1 MITYDPRMADAA
13 AALSLVVE
21 STGLTRRPIPPG
33 GSMSGMARQKATV
46 TLDRDKVE
54 EARVLIGGQSMS
66 EVIDVALDRLIR
78 TERLR
83 RDVEAY
89 TRRPQDRA
97 ELGVADLAV
106 TFDLDDDEV
115 DYDALYGGSP

>member
-1 MITYDPRMADAA
+1 MT
-13 AALSLVVE
+13 
-21 STGLTRRPIPPG
+21 
-33 GSMSGMARQKATV
+33 GMARQKATV

-54 EARVLIGGQSMS
+54 EARVLIGGRSMS

-89 TRRPQDRA
+89 THQPQDRA
-97 ELGVADLAV
+97 ELGIADLAV
-106 TFDLDDDEV
+106 SFDLDDDEV

>member
-1 MITYDPRMADAA
+1 MT
-13 AALSLVVE
+13 
-21 STGLTRRPIPPG
+21 
-33 GSMSGMARQKATV
+33 GMARQKATV
-46 TLDRDKVE
+46 TLDREKVE

-83 RDVEAY
+83 RDVDAY
-89 TRRPQDRA
+89 TRHSQDSA
-97 ELGVADLAV
+97 ERDLADMAV

>member
-1 MITYDPRMADAA
+1 
-13 AALSLVVE
+13 
-21 STGLTRRPIPPG
+21 
-33 GSMSGMARQKATV
+33 MARQKATV

-89 TRRPQDRA
+89 TRQPQGPA
-97 ELGVADLAV
+97 ELRVADLNV
-106 TFDLDDDEV
+106 RFDLDDDEV
-115 DYDALYGGSP
+115 DYDALYGGLP

>member
-1 MITYDPRMADAA
+1 
-13 AALSLVVE
+13 
-21 STGLTRRPIPPG
+21 
-33 GSMSGMARQKATV
+33 MSGMARQKATV

-54 EARVLIGGQSMS
+54 EARLLIGGQSMS

-89 TRRPQDRA
+89 TRHPQDRA

>member
-1 MITYDPRMADAA
+1 
-13 AALSLVVE
+13 
-21 STGLTRRPIPPG
+21 
-33 GSMSGMARQKATV
+33 MARRKATV

-66 EVIDVALDRLIR
+66 EVIDVALDHLIR

-83 RDVEAY
+83 RDVAAY
-89 TRRPQDRA
+89 TRHPQGPAETGVA
-97 ELGVADLAV
+97 ELAVA
-106 TFDLDDDEV
+106 FDLDDDEV